1 MLGISS
7 TIYLLVPRILG
18 KLIDEFDE
26 GKEVKTDPEKKDDAA
41 TRLARYFKDNP
52 AAMLG
57 VLFIGACAISA
68 RIYFMHTAGKLHSFQ
83 LGSHT

>member
-7 TIYLLVPRILG
+7 SIYLLVPRILG
-18 KLIDEFDE
+18 KLIDEFDD
-26 GKEVKTDPEKKDDAA
+26 KKTKSNDEKKEDAA
-41 TRLARYFKDNP
+41 ARLARYFKENP

-68 RIYFMHTAGKLHSFQ
+68 RIYFMHTAG
-83 LGSHT
+83 